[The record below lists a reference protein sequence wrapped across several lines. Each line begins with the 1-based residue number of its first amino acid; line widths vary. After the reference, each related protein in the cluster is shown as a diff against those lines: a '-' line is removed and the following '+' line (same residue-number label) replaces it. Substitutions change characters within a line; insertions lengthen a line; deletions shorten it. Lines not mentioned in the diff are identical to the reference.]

1 MEKVMFYFN
10 NITGTIYEGARYI
23 VHQAEYK
30 IRRGAILDSSIENN
44 NKVYK
49 TKRK

>member
-1 MEKVMFYFN
+1 MGKIMFYFN
-10 NITGTIYEGARYI
+10 NIIGTIYEGAHYI
-23 VHQAEYK
+23 VHQSEYK
-30 IRRGAILDSSIENN
+30 IRRGAILDSNIGNN